1 MYHNTLVGL
10 LQSALIQKKKDIRGA
25 VGGSVETQLGV
36 TYTNEV
42 PRTSVNSVKKSTR
55 WKRYIFRAKKKL
67 KKDKDLEKFSS
78 SKN

>member
-42 PRTSVNSVKKSTR
+42 PRTSVNSVNRINTEEK
-55 WKRYIFRAKKKL
+55 IFLAK
-67 KKDKDLEKFSS
+67 EEQ
-78 SKN
+78 